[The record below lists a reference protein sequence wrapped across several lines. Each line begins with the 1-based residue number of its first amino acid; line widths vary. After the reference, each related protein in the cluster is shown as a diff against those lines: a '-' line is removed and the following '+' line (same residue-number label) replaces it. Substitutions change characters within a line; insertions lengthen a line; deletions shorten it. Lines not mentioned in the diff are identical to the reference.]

1 MSNNYSFS
9 CFVNVSKDSLSEF
22 AWKIDHPN
30 DPNYNTVANGYVI
43 AVIVFLIL
51 LVGLPWNTLVICTII
66 KKRLYTQPTVILM
79 LNLTITNFLLCV
91 LIMPFNIISGLAK
104 EFPFGSSDSMR
115 CKICQTGIIVI
126 ILPWVSL
133 HTTFLLSVDRFIYLK
148 RPLKYGVL
156 VTPRR
161 ILLVIALVWMLCIA
175 ISLPPL
181 FGFGEIQ
188 FSFTVAACVPLLVG
202 ETPVA
207 PNSYYVLLMLAETFI
222 PVVTL
227 ITMYILIL
235 WITRKNLLRRVKR
248 SQTDGATE
256 RDQKEN
262 RAALQEHNKRQFRLV
277 QLFLAI
283 FTANIVTWL
292 PMAGLALTAA
302 IVGSENI
309 HTLLYTIA
317 YISYLSETA
326 IHPILETMLIP
337 KIRIVISKYTR
348 NVIMLCGR
356 SICGSQLRSDSVTS
370 TNTKLSELSMEC
382 SN

>member
-1 MSNNYSFS
+1 MSSNYSFS
-9 CFVNVSKDSLSEF
+9 CFVNVSKDSVSEF
-22 AWKIDHPN
+22 AWKIDHP
-30 DPNYNTVANGYVI
+30 DDSNYNTVANGYAI
-43 AVIVFLIL
+43 AVIIFLIF

-66 KKRLYTQPTVILM
+66 KKRLYTQPTMILM

-91 LIMPFNIISGLAK
+91 LVMPFNIISGLAK

-115 CKICQTGIIVI
+115 CQICQTGIIFI
-126 ILPWVSL
+126 ILPWVSV
-133 HTTFLLSVDRFIYLK
+133 HTTSLLSVDRFIFLK

-188 FSFTVAACVPLLVG
+188 FSYTVAVCILLLVG

-207 PNSYYVLLMLAETFI
+207 PNSYYVLLIVTETFI

-227 ITMYILIL
+227 LTMYILIL
-235 WITRKNLLRRVKR
+235 WIIRKNLLRRVKR

-277 QLFLAI
+277 QLFIAI
-283 FTANIVTWL
+283 FTANIITWL
-292 PMAGLALTAA
+292 PMVVLAITAA
-302 IVGSENI
+302 IVGSRTI
-309 HTLLYTIA
+309 HTSLYTIT
-317 YISYLSETA
+317 YISYLSQTV

-337 KIRIVISKYTR
+337 KIRIVISKCSR
-348 NVIMLCGR
+348 NIITLCGKK
-356 SICGSQLRSDSVTS
+356 ICGS
-370 TNTKLSELSMEC
+370 
-382 SN
+382 

>member
-1 MSNNYSFS
+1 MSNNYNFS
-9 CFVNVSKDSLSEF
+9 CFVNVSKDSISEF
-22 AWKIDHPN
+22 AWKIDHP
-30 DPNYNTVANGYVI
+30 DDSNYNTVANGYAI

-66 KKRLYTQPTVILM
+66 KKRLYTQPTIILM

-91 LIMPFNIISGLAK
+91 LVMPFNIVSGLAK
-104 EFPFGSSDSMR
+104 EFPFGSSDFMR
-115 CKICQTGIIVI
+115 CQICQTGIIVI
-126 ILPWVSL
+126 ILPWVSV
-133 HTTFLLSVDRFIYLK
+133 HTTSLLSVDRFIYLK

-161 ILLVIALVWMLCIA
+161 MILVIALVWMLCIA

-181 FGFGEIQ
+181 FGFGEIR
-188 FSFTVAACVPLLVG
+188 FSFRVAACVPLLTG

-207 PNSYYVLLMLAETFI
+207 PNSYFVLLMLVETFI

-283 FTANIVTWL
+283 FTGNIVTWL

-302 IVGSENI
+302 IVGSGNI

-337 KIRIVISKYTR
+337 KIRIVISKCTR
-348 NVIMLCGR
+348 SIIMFCGR
-356 SICGSQLRSDSVTS
+356 SIQLRSDLETS
-370 TNTKLSELSMEC
+370 ASTKLSELSMEH